1 MMLLLA
7 RAASFFVLSFIYQ
20 TPPEVLPP
28 PVPAPE
34 PMPMPKMEESD
45 AVKITNANDSIKRG
59 EAALVKIQNSLDDP
73 MGEYKKAESEFE
85 QLNTKLKDMKANA
98 AKLLADGK
106 MAEAAKL
113 NMTIKMIEVD
123 WQLAKE
129 RFDIAIRQKKVSL
142 EGIEGLKARIA
153 SDQALI
159 ARLEGKKPVELIPE
173 PKPTEPIAK
182 VEPPV
187 SPKPTETP
195 STKPEEKKES
205 NPVVAAMTGG
215 LALPKADA
223 EADGALKIKPF
234 VPDENDP
241 LIRQA
246 REQIRHCQTDIQEVQ
261 SRVGIVQERVR
272 VIERSM
278 KTALDMLQLEKEAI
292 AQAEKAG
299 ARIKQSLEAMPP
311 PAEFERV
318 QLVEKLADTEKRLAE
333 SRDRIQRT
341 EQRIAG
347 YRETLAGLNKEL
359 EVVTSEAANKQ
370 QKLAEAETELA
381 SLLSP
386 TSTRNI
392 VRWFTEKGPRVG
404 FVLLM
409 MIVLHLCVRLF
420 SRHFV
425 RFIIRNS
432 SRGSND
438 DRENRAK
445 TLVGVFRYAAAVV
458 IFGGGTVMLLEQI
471 GLPIVPLMG
480 GAAVIGLAAAFGAQN
495 LIRDYFTGFM
505 MLMEDQYSVND
516 VVKIGSISGLV
527 EMITLRVTVL
537 RDLEGV
543 RHFIPHGTI
552 TSVSNLTHG
561 WSRAMFDIPV
571 AYKENV
577 DEVIK
582 VLMKLGQEMQQD
594 VLYGPHI
601 LDVPEMLGV
610 DSFADSG
617 VVIKFLLKT
626 RPLKQWPIK
635 REMLRRIKNRFDEL
649 GIDIPFPHRTVYHHF
664 PDGTPGGFVAPS
676 EYEQRA

>member
-1 MMLLLA
+1 MMFLIAHAVSFLLIT
-7 RAASFFVLSFIYQ
+7 FFLQ

-28 PVPAPE
+28 PIRQPIPQ
-34 PMPMPKMEESD
+34 PMPKGEESD
-45 AVKITNANDSIKRG
+45 ALKITNAHDSIKRG
-59 EAALVKIQNSLDDP
+59 QVALVKIQERLDDP

-85 QLNTKLKDMKANA
+85 QLNTKLKDMKVNA
-98 AKLLADGK
+98 AKLLAGGK
-106 MAEAAKL
+106 ADDVAKL
-113 NMTIKMIEVD
+113 DMTIKMIEVD

-142 EGIEGLKARIA
+142 EAIEGLKARIA
-153 SDQALI
+153 SDQALV
-159 ARLEGKKPVELIPE
+159 ARLIGKKPEEAKPE
-173 PKPTEPIAK
+173 PKPKEPVAK
-182 VEPPV
+182 VAPPTP
-187 SPKPTETP
+187 PKTTETP
-195 STKPEEKKES
+195 STKPEDKKEP
-205 NPVVAAMTGG
+205 NAASTALTGG
-215 LALPKADA
+215 LALPAVSAD
-223 EADGALKIKPF
+223 DALKIKPF

-241 LIRQA
+241 VIRQA
-246 REQIRHCQTDIQEVQ
+246 REQIHRCQTDIQEVQ
-261 SRVGIVQERVR
+261 SRAGIAQERVR

-278 KTALDMLQLEKEAI
+278 KTALDMLQLEKETI
-292 AQAEKAG
+292 AQAEKAR
-299 ARIKQSLEAMPP
+299 ARIRQSLAVQPP

-318 QLVEKLADTEKRLAE
+318 QLMEKLADTEKRIEE
-333 SRDRIQRT
+333 SQERVQRT
-341 EQRIAG
+341 EQRITG
-347 YRETLAGLNKEL
+347 YREMLAGLNKEL
-359 EVVTSEAANKQ
+359 EVVTSEAESKQ
-370 QKLAEAETELA
+370 QKLADAETELA

-409 MIVLHLCVRLF
+409 IVVLHFCVRLF
-420 SRHFV
+420 SKHFV
-425 RFIIRNS
+425 RFVIRNS

-438 DRENRAK
+438 DRENRAN

-516 VVKIGSISGLV
+516 VVKIGAISGLV

-561 WSRAMFDIPV
+561 WSRAMFDVRV

-577 DEVIK
+577 DDVIK
-582 VLMKLGQEMQQD
+582 ELMKLGQEMQQD

-601 LDVPEMLGV
+601 LDTPEMLGV
-610 DSFADSG
+610 DALADSG

-649 GIDIPFPHRTVYHHF
+649 GIEIPFPYRTVYHRF
-664 PDGTPGGFVAPS
+664 PEGTPGIFATPS